1 MVKFVMLSIISPE
14 GATRLREKPQRLQEL
29 NAEVEGMGGRVLQ
42 QYALLGQWDFL
53 TVIET
58 PDVVT
63 MTKITTVLN
72 SRGTLK
78 TRTLTALDVDEFL
91 SAMEDDA

>member
-1 MVKFVMLSIISPE
+1 MATFVMLSIISPE
-14 GATRLREKPQRLQEL
+14 GATRLREKPQRLKEL
-29 NAEVEGMGGRVLQ
+29 NAEVEAMGGRLLQ

-58 PDVVT
+58 ADVVT

-78 TRTLTALDVDEFL
+78 TRTLTALDVDEFIA
-91 SAMEDDA
+91 AMEAEA